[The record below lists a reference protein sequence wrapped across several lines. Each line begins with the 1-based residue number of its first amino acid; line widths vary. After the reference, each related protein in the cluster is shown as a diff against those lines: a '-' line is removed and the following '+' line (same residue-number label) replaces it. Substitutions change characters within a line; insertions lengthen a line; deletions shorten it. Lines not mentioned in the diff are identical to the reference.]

1 MTTLKKVIGMILCTL
16 ALATLRACGARND
29 TPAADM
35 VENDMFQISDN
46 ETLPGIS
53 QGAGPAF
60 AGYSPENGSHK
71 SFPQRLSFFG
81 GI

>member
-1 MTTLKKVIGMILCTL
+1 MNTLKKVISMILCTL
-16 ALATLRACGARND
+16 ALVTLCACGARND

-35 VENDMFQISDN
+35 VENDMFQISEN

-53 QGAGPAF
+53 QDVCPVF